1 MTRRKSKRSR
11 PRSDNVQDDPGS
23 PKAPPSARRWV
34 FRLLAIVG
42 GPAFFL
48 ILLELLL
55 RLFGFGYTTAFLVP
69 CQTGDG
75 EALCTNLKAT
85 WSYFPPEA
93 ARQPI
98 STTVARHKPPRTY
111 RIFVLGASAAQGDP
125 QPAFSFGRILQVM
138 LEARYPKTDFEVVNT
153 AITAVNSHVVRD
165 IARDCARREPDLFIV
180 YLGNNEVVGPFG
192 PGSVFSPLSGSS
204 SIRRSVTQLKK
215 TRVAQLIQRLVRV
228 FGASRSRDW
237 GGMAMFLDNQIPWQ
251 HEKLESV
258 YDHFRQNLQDICMSG
273 AQHGAQTALC
283 TVGTNLSDCPPFA
296 SLHRPD
302 LTSDERRRW
311 EAAYASGQDLQRRGD
326 YEDAIAAYHE
336 AAAIDD
342 RYADLTYRMGQTNLT
357 LGRRDEAR
365 RLFALARDT
374 DTLRFRADSP
384 INRIIREVAGAPSK
398 NTTHFIDFS
407 RDLENVAR
415 DAAPSEAFFYDHVHL
430 TFHGNYL
437 LALSLFR
444 AMPDILPENIRQG
457 AAGAAAPITE
467 EQCAERLALS
477 DWDRLLAAEDI
488 VGRLQRPPFSH
499 QLDSL
504 ERLQQHEE
512 RVIQLRAMTQP
523 AQLSQ
528 IAVRYESVLLQHA
541 RDHQIRFN
549 YAMLLSRGLSRF
561 VEAESHL
568 RRVVREVPHDVH
580 AWCVLADVLFE
591 QGKTAEALTECRH
604 ALHADPLDYTAHSR
618 LGHFLLNLGR
628 PEEAVAAQKTAIE
641 LKPIFQTAHA
651 RLQEALRA
659 QGRLTDAVTF
669 YAKAVDGRPD
679 STTLRINYAK
689 VLAETG
695 RVDQAIFQL
704 RKSIEVSD
712 DNLDARLA
720 LGRLLAD
727 RDTIEAVA
735 QLQAAIEMAPQRHE
749 PHVELGDALLKAG
762 RLQEAG
768 EHYEEVIRLKPH
780 MAGAHFMRG
789 FVSDE
794 SGKNEEAMRYYEKA
808 LSLDPDLANAHHRLG
823 DLLARQGQFDV
834 AAVHF
839 TEWVRLEP
847 NLPQP
852 RHKLAL
858 VLSQLGQ
865 PAAAIEQLREIVR
878 LKPNR
883 FESHYNLGT
892 LLFTQDRIDEAFGE
906 WSRAAQLSPNHAEVH
921 HKMAVAL
928 FQLGRKDEAL
938 TKCAEAIRLD
948 PQHVIA
954 HRNLG
959 RFLAD
964 LNRLDEAAAQ
974 FETAIKLDPSHEPT
988 KLELDRIRQ
997 RRSDAAPDAE

>member
-1 MTRRKSKRSR
+1 MTKRRSKRSR
-11 PRSDNVQDDPGS
+11 PRSDDVQDEPGS
-23 PKAPPSARRWV
+23 PKTPPSARRWI
-34 FRLLAIVG
+34 FRFVAIVG

-48 ILLELLL
+48 ILIELLL
-55 RLFGFGYTTAFLVP
+55 RLVGFGYTTAFLVP

-98 STTVARHKPPRTY
+98 STTVSRHKPSGTY

-125 QPAFSFGRILQVM
+125 QPAFSFARILQVM
-138 LEARYPKTDFEVVNT
+138 LEARYPKTNFEVVNT

-165 IARDCARREPDLFIV
+165 IASDCAQREPDLFIV

-192 PGSVFSPLSGSS
+192 PGSVFSPLSGSA
-204 SIRRSVTQLKK
+204 SIRRSVTQIKK
-215 TRVAQLIQRLVRV
+215 TRVAQLIQRFGRV
-228 FGASRSRDW
+228 FGAARSRDW
-237 GGMAMFLDNQIPWQ
+237 GGMAMFLGNQIPWQ
-251 HEKLESV
+251 HKKLESV
-258 YDHFRQNLQDICMSG
+258 YDHFRQNLQDICMSA

-302 LTSDERRRW
+302 LTSDERGRW
-311 EAAYASGQDLQRRGD
+311 ESAYASGQDLQRRGD
-326 YEDAIAAYHE
+326 YEDAITAYHE

-342 RYADLTYRMGQTNLT
+342 RYAELTYRMGQANLT
-357 LGRRDEAR
+357 LARRDEAR

-384 INRIIREVAGAPSK
+384 INRIIREVAASRS
-398 NTTHFIDFS
+398 NNSTQLIDFS
-407 RDLENVAR
+407 RDLENVAQ
-415 DAAPSEAFFYDHVHL
+415 DGTPGEAFFFDHVHL

-444 AMPDILPENIRQG
+444 AMPNILPVNIQQG
-457 AAGAAAPITE
+457 AAGASAPMTE

-477 DWDRLLAAEDI
+477 DWDRLLAVEDI
-488 VGRLQRPPFSH
+488 VGRLRRPPFSH

-504 ERLQQHEE
+504 ARLQQQEE
-512 RVIQLRAMTQP
+512 RMTQLRAITQP
-523 AQLSQ
+523 EQLSQ
-528 IAVRYESVLLQHA
+528 IAARYESVLAQHA

-568 RRVVREVPHDVH
+568 RRVVHQVPHDVH

-591 QGKTAEALTECRH
+591 QGKTAEAVTECRH
-604 ALHADPLDYTAHSR
+604 ALRADPLDYTAYSR
-618 LGHFLLNLGR
+618 LGRFLLALGR
-628 PEEAVAAQKTAIE
+628 VEEAVAAQKTAIE
-641 LKPIFQTAHA
+641 LKPIFQTAHT

-659 QGRLTDAVTF
+659 QGRLTDAITF
-669 YAKAVDGRPD
+669 YSKAVDGRPD
-679 STTLRINYAK
+679 STTLRVNYAK

-720 LGRLLAD
+720 LGRLMAD

-735 QLQAAIEMAPQRHE
+735 QLQAAIEIAPQRHE
-749 PHVELGDALLKAG
+749 PHVELGDALLTAG

-768 EHYEEVIRLKPH
+768 EQYDEVIRLKPR
-780 MAGAHFMRG
+780 MAGAQFMRG
-789 FVSDE
+789 FVSDK
-794 SGKNEEAMRYYEKA
+794 SGKNEEAVYYYEKA
-808 LSLDPDLANAHHRLG
+808 LSLDPNLANAHHRLG

-847 NLPQP
+847 NLPQS
-852 RHKLAL
+852 RHNLAL

-865 PAAAIEQLREIVR
+865 PAAAIKQLREIVR
-878 LKPNR
+878 LKPDR

-892 LLFTQDRIDEAFGE
+892 LLFAHERIDEAFGA

-921 HKMAVAL
+921 HKIAVAL
-928 FQLGRKDEAL
+928 FQLGLKDEAV
-938 TKCAEAIRLD
+938 TEITEAIRLN
-948 PQHVIA
+948 PQHVNA

-964 LNRLDEAAAQ
+964 LHRLDEAAAQ
-974 FETAIKLDPSHEPT
+974 FETAIKLDPSDEAT
-988 KLELDRIRQ
+988 KLELDGIRQ
-997 RRSDAAPDAE
+997 RRTEKDGNGE

>member
-1 MTRRKSKRSR
+1 MTKRRSKRSR
-11 PRSDNVQDDPGS
+11 PRPDDVQDVPGP

-34 FRLLAIVG
+34 FRLVAIVG

-69 CQTGDG
+69 CETGDG

-98 STTVARHKPPRTY
+98 STTVARHKPQGTY

-180 YLGNNEVVGPFG
+180 YLGHNEVVGPFG
-192 PGSVFSPLSGSS
+192 PGSVFSPLSGSAA
-204 SIRRSVTQLKK
+204 IRRSVTQVKK

-258 YDHFRQNLQDICMSG
+258 YDHFRQNLQDICTSA

-311 EAAYASGQDLQRRGD
+311 ESAYASGQDLQRRGD
-326 YEDAIAAYHE
+326 DENAITAYHE

-384 INRIIREVAGAPSK
+384 INRIIREVAASRSK

-407 RDLENVAR
+407 RDLDTVAP
-415 DAAPSEAFFYDHVHL
+415 DGTPGEAFFYDHVHL

-444 AMPDILPENIRQG
+444 AMPNILPEDIRQG
-457 AAGAAAPITE
+457 ADEATAPITE

-488 VGRLQRPPFSH
+488 VGRLRRPPFSH

-504 ERLQQHEE
+504 DRLQQQEE
-512 RVIQLRAMTQP
+512 RLIQLRAMTQP

-618 LGHFLLNLGR
+618 LGHFLLDLGR

-641 LKPIFQTAHA
+641 LKPIFQTAHT

-679 STTLRINYAK
+679 STTLRVNYAK

-695 RVDQAIFQL
+695 QGDLAISQL
-704 RKSIEVSD
+704 RKSIEVSGD
-712 DNLDARLA
+712 DLDARLA

-727 RDTIEAVA
+727 RNATEALA
-735 QLQAAIEMAPQRHE
+735 HLQAAVEIAPQSHE
-749 PHVELGDALLKAG
+749 PHVALGDALLKAG

-768 EHYEEVIRLKPH
+768 EHYDEVIRLKPH
-780 MAGAHFMRG
+780 MAAGHFMRG
-789 FVSDE
+789 FISDK
-794 SGKNEEAMRYYEKA
+794 SGKNEDAMRHYEKA
-808 LSLDPDLANAHHRLG
+808 LSLGPDLATAHHRLG
-823 DLLARQGQFDV
+823 DLFVRQGHFDV
-834 AAVHF
+834 AAAHF

-847 NLPQP
+847 NLPP
-852 RHKLAL
+852 NSHL
-858 VLSQLGQ
+858 VAYS
-865 PAAAIEQLREIVR
+865 
-878 LKPNR
+878 
-883 FESHYNLGT
+883 F
-892 LLFTQDRIDEAFGE
+892 
-906 WSRAAQLSPNHAEVH
+906 
-921 HKMAVAL
+921 
-928 FQLGRKDEAL
+928 
-938 TKCAEAIRLD
+938 
-948 PQHVIA
+948 
-954 HRNLG
+954 
-959 RFLAD
+959 
-964 LNRLDEAAAQ
+964 
-974 FETAIKLDPSHEPT
+974 
-988 KLELDRIRQ
+988 
-997 RRSDAAPDAE
+997 